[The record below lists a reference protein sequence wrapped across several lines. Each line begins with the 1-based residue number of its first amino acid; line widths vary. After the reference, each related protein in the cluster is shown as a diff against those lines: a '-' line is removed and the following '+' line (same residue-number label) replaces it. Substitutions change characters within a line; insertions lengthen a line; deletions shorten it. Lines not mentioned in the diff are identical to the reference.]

1 MRAEKKNIYLEIIF
15 SIEVIPI
22 SNSKFD
28 FLTS

>member
-1 MRAEKKNIYLEIIF
+1 MWAEKKNIYLEIIF
-15 SIEVIPI
+15 SKGVIPV